1 MNTNE
6 KLKQASLEAELAE
19 LKNTEEFDWTP
30 SADFERKME
39 TALNKKR
46 VPVRRYIAL
55 IAAAM
60 LLLVATL
67 AFLIPMMRNDS
78 ESQGEDI
85 SENGEN
91 STIIDSV
98 DIPAQPE
105 YIPEGYYMNSCTVWA
120 DGSLQIE
127 YIDGENQILF
137 QSYPASAVDLSVF
150 EEVVSNVDING
161 NQGFA
166 ANNFNGCLNNN
177 IAWADGQYSYVI
189 TNSVGVN
196 LEELVKIAISVE
208 REESE

>member
-6 KLKQASLEAELAE
+6 KIKQASLEAELAE
-19 LKNTEEFDWTP
+19 LKNTEGFDWTP

-78 ESQGEDI
+78 ESQSADI